1 MIGSSRRPTSHRKQ
15 SFVPR
20 IMFTWAVCTLG
31 RIQFVMRQL
40 ILLSLCFSASA
51 LATVSGDLVFLDASG
66 AVTTTYQGGDSV
78 VLQVVDGDRNGD
90 SSTADSITVLLTST
104 TEDTGT
110 PASASEPVAGDNTG
124 DGTLSVVANGFETK
138 TEDWTVTA
146 TYADEMTATFQVEGS
161 VSGTQRDLTLDMMMG
176 ETSVEYTTDGGEVAL
191 TLTQGSTRFFSVLD
205 GFTFSTTAADIE
217 GETITL
223 DETGA
228 DTGVFTKT
236 VVLNETDVSVL
247 GNGELEAIP
256 GDRITAFYED
266 PQGDYGD
273 LEFAREVALYT
284 RTVVPGGVIGTTIW
298 DVEGSPYL
306 VTGDLTVSSGAS
318 LIIEAGVEV
327 LFLANS
333 DDQSGGQRLSD
344 AELIVKGALVVEGT
358 EAAPVVLG
366 SSEANARAGDWGGI
380 RVENGS
386 LSLTYAHLSHSGYGI
401 SAQNLSGAGL
411 VIDRSTITESGRG
424 IYLESA
430 NGRAIV
436 LTNNVI
442 DVSTGYE
449 QSAVELY
456 QGWNESA
463 PATEFV
469 GNTVANA
476 NGQGVFFNAH
486 RSGLNASS
494 NVIRSSDTA
503 ISVYY
508 PGGDTFLV
516 ANDILNLRDY
526 QSGNGIFIPST
537 ENGPV
542 TNVLIESNRIEGYG
556 TGIYFRSNGSPIG
569 VDIAGNELLSN
580 STGLAVRNLQG
591 LLLARGCL

>member
-1 MIGSSRRPTSHRKQ
+1 MVIH
-15 SFVPR
+15 
-20 IMFTWAVCTLG
+20 LL
-31 RIQFVMRQL
+31 L
-40 ILLSLCFSASA
+40 IRLL
-51 LATVSGDLVFLDASG
+51 
-66 AVTTTYQGGDSV
+66 
-78 VLQVVDGDRNGD
+78 
-90 SSTADSITVLLTST
+90 VLLTST

-358 EAAPVVLG
+358 EAAPVVFG

-380 RVENGS
+380 RVESGS
-386 LSLTYAHLSHSGYGI
+386 LSLAYAHLSHSGYGI
-401 SAQNLSGAGL
+401 SAEGLSGSGFVMDHS
-411 VIDRSTITESGRG
+411 VITASGQG

-430 NGRAIV
+430 STRAIV

-442 DVSTGYE
+442 EVSSGW
-449 QSAVELY
+449 AVE
-456 QGWNESA
+456 
-463 PATEFV
+463 V
-469 GNTVANA
+469 VA
-476 NGQGVFFNAH
+476 
-486 RSGLNASS
+486 R
-494 NVIRSSDTA
+494 
-503 ISVYY
+503 
-508 PGGDTFLV
+508 
-516 ANDILNLRDY
+516 
-526 QSGNGIFIPST
+526 
-537 ENGPV
+537 
-542 TNVLIESNRIEGYG
+542 
-556 TGIYFRSNGSPIG
+556 
-569 VDIAGNELLSN
+569 
-580 STGLAVRNLQG
+580 
-591 LLLARGCL
+591 